1 MRLPANGLGG
11 DGASTLELHRRG
23 RAAGGRCRG
32 RRGRATHHLGLVQSA
47 AGGSL
52 SHGSLAAAG
61 FFAGWRAVIRLP
73 GVINTTIVLCWLF
86 FTAGIHGLPVVP
98 EGTYQV
104 RLRALEGC
112 NVSSTVPSR
121 VQERLRINR

>member
-1 MRLPANGLGG
+1 MILPANGLGG

-32 RRGRATHHLGLVQSA
+32 RRGRATHHLGLMQSA
-47 AGGSL
+47 AAGSL

-73 GVINTTIVLCWLF
+73 GVINTTIVFCWLF
-86 FTAGIHGLPVVP
+86 HSLLSFHAQSDTTPDGIHG
-98 EGTYQV
+98 
-104 RLRALEGC
+104 
-112 NVSSTVPSR
+112 SR
-121 VQERLRINR
+121 VTIQEILPTLLYYCEP

>member
-32 RRGRATHHLGLVQSA
+32 RRGRATHHLGLMQSA
-47 AGGSL
+47 AAAGSL

-61 FFAGWRAVIRLP
+61 FFAGWCAVMRLP
-73 GVINTTIVLCWLF
+73 GVIITTIVLCRLF
-86 FTAGIHGLPVVP
+86 FTADCPFMRKAI
-98 EGTYQV
+98 
-104 RLRALEGC
+104 
-112 NVSSTVPSR
+112 
-121 VQERLRINR
+121 